1 MSSLRRPFLG
11 RLSEPRSSELVEGL
25 ADDRAE
31 TEGVGSRSRYFQ
43 FFYSTRFAWLQ
54 MTVFLKGFSSNPS

>member
-25 ADDRAE
+25 ADDRE
-31 TEGVGSRSRYFQ
+31 TEGVGSRSRFFQ
-43 FFYSTRFAWLQ
+43 FFYSTRFAWLP